1 MLNRNTIST
10 NTEGRIPL
18 DLSSILLV
26 EQDPELRASRRILL
40 GCLEHPVLAVS
51 AYPEVCQ
58 LPRDSN
64 CCLVAADLSP
74 NEHEARRIAVH
85 TRLTWPGAKI
95 LLLGQPSMDFDD
107 PLYDD
112 SVSPSCNPS
121 GVVETA
127 KRPLKMDR
135 PRFDGERTTRAE

>member
-1 MLNRNTIST
+1 MLSHNPIPT
-10 NTEGRIPL
+10 NTDGRIPL

-26 EQDPELRASRRILL
+26 EQDPELRTSRRLLL
-40 GCLEHPVLAVS
+40 GCLEHTVLAVS
-51 AYPEVCQ
+51 AYTEVCQ

-64 CCLVAADLSP
+64 YCLVAVDLSP
-74 NEHEARRIAVH
+74 DEHEARRIAAH
-85 TRLTWPGAKI
+85 ARLTWPQAKI

-112 SVSPSCNPS
+112 FVRPSYNPS

-127 KRPLKMDR
+127 KRLLKMDR
-135 PRFDGERTTRAE
+135 PRHGSAQT

>member
-1 MLNRNTIST
+1 MLNSNST
-10 NTEGRIPL
+10 PANSNGGIPL

-26 EQDPELRASRRILL
+26 EQDPELRDSRRILL
-40 GCLEHPVLAVS
+40 GCLEHPVLAVG
-51 AYPEVCQ
+51 AYQDVCQ

-64 CCLVAADLSP
+64 CCLVAVDLSP
-74 NEHEARRIAVH
+74 NEHEARRIATH
-85 TRLTWPGAKI
+85 ARLMWPGAKI
-95 LLLGQPSMDFDD
+95 LLLGQPSMEFGD

-127 KRPLKMDR
+127 KRLLKLDR
-135 PRFDGERTTRAE
+135 PRHGSARTWRD